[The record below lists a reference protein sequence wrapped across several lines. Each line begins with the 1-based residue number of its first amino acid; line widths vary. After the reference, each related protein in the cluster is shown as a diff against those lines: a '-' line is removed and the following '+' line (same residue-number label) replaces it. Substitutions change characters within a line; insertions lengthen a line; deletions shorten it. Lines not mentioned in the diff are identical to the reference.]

1 MWPKDVRAERRM
13 VTGGG
18 VAYTLYH
25 ATVGEL
31 GQILLQPLSTG
42 GCQMTC
48 EVLDRPDGLKE
59 ERSFLTDDATDVQR
73 ILHEG
78 LAGTLEL
85 AFALFISCLNSCLD
99 FLDSSRI

>member
-59 ERSFLTDDATDVQR
+59 ERTKL
-73 ILHEG
+73 LKP
-78 LAGTLEL
+78 LEEQL
-85 AFALFISCLNSCLD
+85 LSALSPPLPVKRSK
-99 FLDSSRI
+99 

>member
-13 VTGGG
+13 LTGGG

-48 EVLDRPDGLKE
+48 EVLDLPDGLNE
-59 ERSFLTDDATDVQR
+59 ERTKL
-73 ILHEG
+73 LKP
-78 LAGTLEL
+78 LEEQL
-85 AFALFISCLNSCLD
+85 LSALSPPLSAKR
-99 FLDSSRI
+99 SK

>member
-48 EVLDRPDGLKE
+48 EVIDRPDGLKE
-59 ERSFLTDDATDVQR
+59 ERTKL
-73 ILHEG
+73 LKP
-78 LAGTLEL
+78 LEEQL
-85 AFALFISCLNSCLD
+85 LSALSPPLSAKR
-99 FLDSSRI
+99 SK

>member
-1 MWPKDVRAERRM
+1 MWPKDARAERRM

-48 EVLDRPDGLKE
+48 EVLDRPDGLHIDPG
-59 ERSFLTDDATDVQR
+59 LTQS
-73 ILHEG
+73 L
-78 LAGTLEL
+78 GTGE
-85 AFALFISCLNSCLD
+85 D
-99 FLDSSRI
+99 FSLRA

>member
-59 ERSFLTDDATDVQR
+59 ERTKL
-73 ILHEG
+73 LKP
-78 LAGTLEL
+78 LEEQL
-85 AFALFISCLNSCLD
+85 LSALSPPFSAKRSK
-99 FLDSSRI
+99 

>member
-1 MWPKDVRAERRM
+1 MWPKEVRAERRTL
-13 VTGGG
+13 TGGG

-25 ATVGEL
+25 AAVGEL

-59 ERSFLTDDATDVQR
+59 ERTKL
-73 ILHEG
+73 LKP
-78 LAGTLEL
+78 LEEQL
-85 AFALFISCLNSCLD
+85 LSALSPPLPVKRSK
-99 FLDSSRI
+99 